1 MPMRAD
7 AWWRTCGHASAPWTR
22 LVARSCPARG
32 TPTQESP
39 AVNRCALFEAH
50 AISCRAR
57 IEVRTD
63 NLCGELRIRDCHGG
77 WSTVCSFGTG
87 SALAPRRIGNDAVVR
102 KTGGASMRTERVIAS
117 IAAVWLAST
126 SLACAQQYPNRP
138 IRLVVGF
145 SPGGNA
151 DVSARLV
158 AARMSEALG
167 ASMVVDNRAGAAG
180 VVAAQIVAR
189 APADGHTLAWSSQGA
204 LTISQITDK
213 NPPYNSLTAF
223 APIGRTYA
231 FANAL
236 LVRPDFPAKS
246 AADIVTMAKQKPGDI
261 NFATQGVGSAGH
273 LSAQML
279 QKVAGIR
286 MAHVPYKGGS
296 DVIVALLGGD
306 VRVGFVATTTAANV
320 RGKLRVLAV
329 TGRDRDPSLPDVP
342 SMREAGLEGYD
353 ATFWFGM
360 LAPAGTPQ
368 PIIKRL
374 NGVLQEILKD
384 PALAKITI
392 RQGLNPVPSSP
403 EELATLIRTE
413 MDRWRD
419 VVTVD

>member
-1 MPMRAD
+1 M
-7 AWWRTCGHASAPWTR
+7 
-22 LVARSCPARG
+22 
-32 TPTQESP
+32 
-39 AVNRCALFEAH
+39 
-50 AISCRAR
+50 
-57 IEVRTD
+57 
-63 NLCGELRIRDCHGG
+63 
-77 WSTVCSFGTG
+77 
-87 SALAPRRIGNDAVVR
+87 
-102 KTGGASMRTERVIAS
+102 KTGRWLATM
-117 IAAVWLAST
+117 AAVWLAGVSI
-126 SLACAQQYPNRP
+126 ACAQHYPNRP

-167 ASMVVDNRAGAAG
+167 TSVVVDNRAGAAG

-189 APADGHTLAWSSQGA
+189 APADGYTLAWSSQGA

-213 NPPYNSLTAF
+213 NPPYRTPSAF
-223 APIGRTYA
+223 APIGRTFT

-246 AADIVTMAKQKPGDI
+246 AADIVALAKQKPGDL
-261 NFATQGVGSAGH
+261 NYATQGVGSAGH

-306 VRVGFVATTTAANV
+306 VRIGFVATTTAANV
-320 RGKLRVLAV
+320 RGKLRALAV

-368 PIIKRL
+368 PIVTRL
-374 NGVLQEILKD
+374 SALLQEILKD
-384 PALAKITI
+384 PELAKTTI
-392 RQGLNPVPSSP
+392 RQGLNPAPSSA
-403 EELATLIRTE
+403 EELSTLIRTE

-419 VVTVD
+419 VVTVK

>member
-1 MPMRAD
+1 M
-7 AWWRTCGHASAPWTR
+7 
-22 LVARSCPARG
+22 
-32 TPTQESP
+32 
-39 AVNRCALFEAH
+39 N
-50 AISCRAR
+50 
-57 IEVRTD
+57 
-63 NLCGELRIRDCHGG
+63 
-77 WSTVCSFGTG
+77 TG
-87 SALAPRRIGNDAVVR
+87 RFL
-102 KTGGASMRTERVIAS
+102 AS
-117 IAAVWLAST
+117 IAAVWLTGAA
-126 SLACAQQYPNRP
+126 LAYAQHYPNRP

-158 AARMSEALG
+158 AARMGEALG

-189 APADGHTLAWSSQGA
+189 APADGYTLAWSSQGA

-213 NPPYNSLTAF
+213 NPPYKTQTAF
-223 APIGRTYA
+223 APIGRTYT

-246 AADIVTMAKQKPGDI
+246 AADVVAMARAKPGEI

-273 LSAQML
+273 LSAQMF
-279 QKVAGIR
+279 QKVANVR

-320 RGKLRVLAV
+320 RGKLRALAV
-329 TGRDRDPSLPDVP
+329 TGKDRDPSLPDVP

-368 PIIKRL
+368 PIVKRL
-374 NGVLQEILKD
+374 NVLLQEILKD
-384 PALAKITI
+384 PELAKITI

-403 EELATLIRTE
+403 EELAALIRTE

-419 VVTVD
+419 VVTVQ